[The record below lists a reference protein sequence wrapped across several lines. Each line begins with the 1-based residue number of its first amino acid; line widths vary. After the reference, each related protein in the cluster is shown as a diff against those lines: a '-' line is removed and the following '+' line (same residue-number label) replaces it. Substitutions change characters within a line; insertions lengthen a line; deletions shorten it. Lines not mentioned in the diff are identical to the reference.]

1 SELRVR
7 ADLDTSGTSLRLW
20 VADPAG
26 GPVLSGRLDLREV
39 TADQIR
45 ASTSVD
51 HLYRVEFQPVTVG
64 SQAQDAER
72 LVIDARGWSGSVTEV
87 AARGLAELQQALADE
102 AVSEIVLV
110 TCGAVGED
118 ATDVGQASLWGLVRS
133 ARSEHPERVIRL
145 IDTDTQDLTSAL
157 QVADEPELTVR
168 AGQILAARLVRVS
181 TSTDPDARADTGT
194 EARALDPAG
203 TVLITG
209 GMGELGQAL
218 ARHLVQEH
226 GVRRLVLTSRRGAD
240 APGVSDLVGELTA
253 AGADHVEV
261 VACDVADRAQVRTL
275 LTGVDTAHPWT
286 AVFHLAAV
294 LDDGLLT
301 DQNPDRL
308 ARVLAPKTEGAL
320 HLHDLTRE
328 LGLDLAAFV
337 LYSSTSG
344 VLGSTGQSTYAAAN
358 TALDTLAALRRADGL
373 AATSLSWGLWEQ
385 TGTGLAA
392 HLGQAE
398 LGRLARR
405 GIGALTQQ
413 QALAALDAALL
424 QPYAHLVPVK
434 LETARVEDPPA
445 LLRALV
451 RRRRIRPAA
460 GTTTSGGQATA
471 LRDRLAALP
480 EAERHPYLVQLVQR
494 EAAIVLGLADADAIK
509 PQQLF
514 SELGLDSLMAV
525 ELRRQL
531 SAATEVALPATL
543 AFDHPTPAAVAG
555 LLLDRLDLADTTAA
569 ATHPSAPALDRGTP
583 DDPIAIVSMAC
594 RLPGGIDTPEGF
606 WELLTS
612 GGDAIGGTP
621 SRWDGL
627 DLYDPDPDA
636 VGKSYTR
643 EGGFL
648 DGVEDF
654 DAGFF
659 GISPREAQSM
669 DPQQRLVL
677 EASWE
682 ALERA
687 GIRPGALSGSRTGVY
702 LGAMSSDY
710 DRQGQGLDAL
720 DGYLGTG
727 NAGSIVSGRISYA
740 LGLQGPAV
748 TIDTAC
754 SSSLVALHL
763 AAGALRQGECDL
775 ALVGGVTV
783 MSTPMSYVEFS
794 RLKTTSPDG
803 RCKSF
808 SAQADGAGWS
818 EGVGMLVLKRLSVAE
833 RDGDRVLA
841 VVRGSAVNQDG
852 RSQGLTA
859 PNGPSQQRVVRD
871 ALAAGGLAPADIDA
885 IEAHGT
891 GTALGDPIEAGAL
904 AEVFGEHPVF
914 LGSAK
919 SNLGHTQAAAGV
931 VGIMK
936 MVLALQHET
945 LPRTLHADEPSPHID
960 WDNNGLALLQQPQ
973 PWTKSERTRRAG
985 VSSFG
990 LSGTN
995 AHVVI
1000 EEAPTPASPTTPS
1013 PATDAAPGTPLPV
1026 VLSGASRAAL
1036 REQAGRWADW
1046 LAARPDVPL
1055 RDVAA
1060 TAALHR
1066 THLGERAGLMAG
1078 TTAHA
1083 AELLRA
1089 LAEDRTHPDLLTGT
1103 QQEHGRTVF
1112 VFPGQGSE
1120 WAGMGRELL
1129 EQSQAF
1135 ADAVRE
1141 CDEALAP
1148 YLDRSVEDLLR
1159 EGSVEEWSRLD
1170 VLQPVMFT
1178 VYVGL
1183 AAVWRSLGVEPAA
1196 VVGHSQGE
1204 VAAAVVAGALSVE
1217 DGARV
1222 IGVRSAALQ
1231 AVAGVGRMAVV
1242 ELPLDEVGEW
1252 IAPYGDAVSVAAVNT
1267 PRSVSVSGDAD
1278 AVEDLLF
1285 RLDDAD
1291 VSCGRLE
1298 APVASHSHHMDA
1310 LLPDLEARLA
1320 PLRPRPGQVPFYST
1334 VTGALLDGTALDA
1347 RYWC

>member
-1 SELRVR
+1 
-7 ADLDTSGTSLRLW
+7 SLRLW
-20 VADPAG
+20 AADAAG
-26 GPVLSGRLDLREV
+26 RPVVSGRLDLREV
-39 TADQIR
+39 TAEQIR

-51 HLYRVEFQPVTVG
+51 HLYRVEFQPVPAG
-64 SQAQDAER
+64 SPPARDADR
-72 LVIDARGWSGSVTEV
+72 LVVDARGWSGSVTEV
-87 AARGLAELQQALADE
+87 AGRGLTELQQALSGDTA
-102 AVSEIVLV
+102 EIVLV

-118 ATDVGQASLWGLVRS
+118 ATNVGQASLWGLVRS

-145 IDTDTQDLTSAL
+145 IDTDTDDLTAAL
-157 QVADEPELTVR
+157 HIADEPELVVR
-168 AGQILAARLVRVS
+168 DGQVLAARLVRAS
-181 TSTDPDARADTGT
+181 ADVDTQ
-194 EARALDPAG
+194 ARALDPAG

-209 GMGELGQAL
+209 GTGELGQAL
-218 ARHLVQEH
+218 ARHLVHEH

-253 AGADHVEV
+253 AGADRVEA
-261 VACDVADRAQVRTL
+261 VACDVADRAQVRNL
-275 LTGVDTAHPWT
+275 LTSADTAHPWT
-286 AVFHLAAV
+286 GVFHLAAV

-301 DQNPDRL
+301 DQDPDRL
-308 ARVLAPKTEGAL
+308 TGVLAPKTESAL

-328 LGLDLAAFV
+328 LDCDLAAFV

-358 TALDTLAALRRADGL
+358 TALDTLATHRRSQGL
-373 AATSLSWGLWEQ
+373 AATSLSWGLWQ
-385 TGTGLAA
+385 QSGTGMTA

-398 LGRLARR
+398 LARLARR
-405 GIGALTQQ
+405 GIGALTQR

-424 QPYAHLVPVK
+424 QPHAHLVPVK

-451 RRRRIRPAA
+451 RRKRTRPTA
-460 GTTTSGGQATA
+460 GATSPGSQATA
-471 LRDRLAALP
+471 LRDLLVALP
-480 EAERHPYLVQLVQR
+480 EPERLPHLVHLVQR
-494 EAAIVLGLADADAIK
+494 EAAIVLGLADADGLK

-514 SELGLDSLMAV
+514 SEQGLDSLMAV
-525 ELRRQL
+525 ELRRRL

-543 AFDHPTPAAVAG
+543 AFDYPTPVAVAG
-555 LLLDRLDLADTTAA
+555 LLLDRLDLATVTAA
-569 ATHPSAPALDRGTP
+569 ATRPSATPALGHGTA
-583 DDPIAIVSMAC
+583 DDPIAVVSMAC

-606 WELLTS
+606 WELLSS

-621 SRWDGL
+621 SRWENL
-627 DLYDPDPDA
+627 DLYDPDPEA

-654 DAGFF
+654 DAAFF

-677 EASWE
+677 ETSWE

-687 GIRPGALSGSRTGVY
+687 GIRPGTLTGSRTGVY

-783 MSTPMSYVEFS
+783 MSTPTSYVEFS

-808 SAQADGAGWS
+808 AAQADGAGWS
-818 EGVGMLVLKRLSVAE
+818 EGVGMLVLKRLSAAE

-841 VVRGSAVNQDG
+841 LLRGSAVNQDG

-859 PNGPSQQRVVRD
+859 PNGPSQQRVIRD
-871 ALAAGGLAPADIDA
+871 ALAAARLAPADIDA

-891 GTALGDPIEAGAL
+891 GTSLGDPIEAGAL
-904 AEVFGEHPVF
+904 AEVFGEHRVF

-931 VGIMK
+931 VGVMK
-936 MVLALQHET
+936 MILALQHET

-960 WDNNGLALLQQPQ
+960 WDSSGLTLLQHDQ
-973 PWTKSERTRRAG
+973 PWHKSERTRRAG
-985 VSSFG
+985 ISSFG

-995 AHVVI
+995 AHVLI
-1000 EEAPTPASPTTPS
+1000 EEAPAPAAEPS
-1013 PATDAAPGTPLPV
+1013 PPTDAGPGAPLPV
-1026 VLSGASRAAL
+1026 VLSGTSRAAL
-1036 REQAGRWADW
+1036 GEQAGRWADW
-1046 LAARPDVPL
+1046 LIAHPDTPL
-1055 RDVAA
+1055 RDIAA
-1060 TAALHR
+1060 TAARHR
-1066 THLGERAGLMAG
+1066 THLGERAGLMAT

-1089 LAEDRTHPDLLTGT
+1089 LAEERTHPDLLTGT

-1120 WAGMGRELL
+1120 WAGMGRALL
-1129 EQSQAF
+1129 EQSPVF
-1135 ADAVRE
+1135 AETVRE
-1141 CDEALAP
+1141 CDRALAP
-1148 YLDRSVEDLLR
+1148 YLRCSVEELLR
-1159 EGSVEEWSRLD
+1159 EGSPEGWSRLD
-1170 VLQPVMFT
+1170 VLQPVMFA

-1183 AAVWRSLGVEPAA
+1183 AAVWRSLGVEPSA

-1204 VAAAVVAGALSVE
+1204 VAAAVVAGVLSVE

-1231 AVAGVGRMAVV
+1231 TVAGVGRMAVV
-1242 ELPLDEVGEW
+1242 ELPLDQVEQW
-1252 IAPYGDAVSVAAVNT
+1252 IAPFGDAVSVAAVNT

-1278 AVEDLLF
+1278 AVENLLF

-1291 VSCGRLE
+1291 VSCGWLE
-1298 APVASHSHHMDA
+1298 APVASHSHHMDG
-1310 LLPDLEARLA
+1310 LLPDLEVELA
-1320 PLRPRPGQVPFYST
+1320 SIAPRAGQVPFYST
-1334 VTGALLDGTALDA
+1334 VTGALLDGTELDA
-1347 RYWC
+1347 AYWCRNLREPVRLDAAQQALLTDG